1 MPGQPIHKYISS
13 FIIYWICTPHR
24 TKSVVDKCIYTSYQ
38 CEVCKKK
45 KKRKKTKLLPNTS
58 TSEQV
63 YPCVLHAVCLLF
75 FLSDFPFFTLKKPF
89 DDKIIHHKWINTLNK
104 FYARHNVCLHKL
116 LDVKKNQFRFPC
128 VKLSIWILRR
138 RKNNIMLNMH
148 RVSTER
154 KSPRESFFKRFFLS
168 FRVPMWKCLFDKSIG
183 IY

>member
-1 MPGQPIHKYISS
+1 MHIYFIPVWSLQEEEEEEENKITAKY
-13 FIIYWICTPHR
+13 FNVW
-24 TKSVVDKCIYTSYQ
+24 TS
-38 CEVCKKK
+38 
-45 KKRKKTKLLPNTS
+45 LS
-58 TSEQV
+58 MDG
-63 YPCVLHAVCLLF
+63 VLHAVCLLF

-168 FRVPMWKCLFDKSIG
+168 FRVPMWKCLLDKSIG